1 MNTFNRFSSKTR
13 KSFLNSIKKILE
25 IEYNLDKIFL
35 CNREEYLYKIIN
47 YENNQNEQIKDL
59 TDMKSKL
66 NKILGGVLDSSG
78 EFNSSILQKIDLQQ
92 TNIPAK
98 KYNYD
103 PNSNPNSL
111 LLTLLRNQLLSDS
124 DSVNKLNN
132 FTVFC
137 PVDQQGEKNDKFFC
151 YENDIIYLSSNSFT
165 RFMRNLPI
173 PIKNLMVARAQEF
186 EVVNPFAYYGT
197 TVDIANSDFYDVST
211 NFSVSQGFG
220 VYTPDEVV
228 YQTSNNSIDGATFS
242 ATVLSFDTTTNTLK
256 LLNTVGTA
264 NNNQILYGQT
274 TQTAR
279 VVLQQQTPEFIK
291 DIIKKI
297 TGVFTDKSGGFLGFF
312 KQDSIFGKLSK
323 YDSTLSPYRYLADVY
338 VAESKI

>member
-1 MNTFNRFSSKTR
+1 MSIGNYACI
-13 KSFLNSIKKILE
+13 SF
-25 IEYNLDKIFL
+25 
-35 CNREEYLYKIIN
+35 
-47 YENNQNEQIKDL
+47 
-59 TDMKSKL
+59 T
-66 NKILGGVLDSSG
+66 
-78 EFNSSILQKIDLQQ
+78 
-92 TNIPAK
+92 
-98 KYNYD
+98 
-103 PNSNPNSL
+103 
-111 LLTLLRNQLLSDS
+111 
-124 DSVNKLNN
+124 
-132 FTVFC
+132 
-137 PVDQQGEKNDKFFC
+137 KNDKFFC

-264 NNNQILYGQT
+264 NNNQILYAENSASYIETLENDVSAYIPTNVISSIIGFTVSTAVNFTFQT
-274 TQTAR
+274 YT
-279 VVLQQQTPEFIK
+279 
-291 DIIKKI
+291 
-297 TGVFTDKSGGFLGFF
+297 S
-312 KQDSIFGKLSK
+312 S
-323 YDSTLSPYRYLADVY
+323 STLLPP
-338 VAESKI
+338 